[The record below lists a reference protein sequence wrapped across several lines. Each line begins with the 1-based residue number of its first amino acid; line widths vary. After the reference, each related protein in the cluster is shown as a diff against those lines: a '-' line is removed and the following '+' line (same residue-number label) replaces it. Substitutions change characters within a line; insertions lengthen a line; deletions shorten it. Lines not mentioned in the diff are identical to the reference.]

1 MDTRQD
7 VIQKT
12 YTLLMM
18 MEKVTGYAPGE
29 DFYKSVVASLQE
41 MDESRLEET
50 FLKITEIVTNS
61 VDRAAQ
67 EVAEIRKKDA
77 EDFERSERTKEIE
90 EVSHILNF

>member
-7 VIQKT
+7 VIQKA

-29 DFYKSVVASLQE
+29 EFYKNVVASLQD
-41 MDESRLEET
+41 MEET
-50 FLKITEIVTNS
+50 KLAETFAKIAEIVTNS

-67 EVAEIRKKDA
+67 DVAEIHKEAIQD
-77 EDFERSERTKEIE
+77 EERSERTREIE
-90 EVSHILNF
+90 EVSEILNF